1 MRRKET
7 GQKEKE
13 GEEEKMRDTT
23 DSNYCLWKHLK
34 AFYEQCR
41 NEKTA
46 DFGEPCSDCRLW
58 ENCKGD
64 WIKKIGKTKPKD
76 IEINVVLTELLRK

>member
-13 GEEEKMRDTT
+13 GEEKMRDTT

-76 IEINVVLTELLRK
+76 IEIKWF